1 VETCWRDLRF
11 ASERYAS
18 PPDSG
23 LLLSSRSAL
32 GIGANT
38 AIFSLIN
45 AVLLRSLPVREPR
58 RLVVFQWSA
67 LRSPNT
73 KGEYRY
79 MSCPPTSIGG
89 EHGCSFSYPMFLQF
103 HSLQDLFSSVTALG
117 GDEGLNL
124 RGHEPA
130 ALVHGDKDRGLGPM
144 LLVALREFDDV
155 LGEGLEEAHFEE
167 AGRPSVTPSGLT

>member
-1 VETCWRDLRF
+1 
-11 ASERYAS
+11 
-18 PPDSG
+18 
-23 LLLSSRSAL
+23 
-32 GIGANT
+32 
-38 AIFSLIN
+38 
-45 AVLLRSLPVREPR
+45 
-58 RLVVFQWSA
+58 
-67 LRSPNT
+67 
-73 KGEYRY
+73 

-103 HSLQDLFSSVTALG
+103 QSLQDLFSSVTAFG

-167 AGRPSVTPSGLT
+167 AGWPSVTPSGLT